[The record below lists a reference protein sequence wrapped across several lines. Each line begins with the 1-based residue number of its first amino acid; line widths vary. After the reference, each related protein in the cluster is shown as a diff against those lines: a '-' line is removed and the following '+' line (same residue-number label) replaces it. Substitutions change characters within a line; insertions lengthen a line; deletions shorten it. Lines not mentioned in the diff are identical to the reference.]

1 MCASKLPATR
11 APTPPLRAMRW
22 VAEMVF
28 GSLALF
34 ALWVFVR
41 DRRAA
46 ASRRNRDPAPPPQ
59 CRARV

>member
-1 MCASKLPATR
+1 
-11 APTPPLRAMRW
+11 MRW

>member
-1 MCASKLPATR
+1 
-11 APTPPLRAMRW
+11 MRW

-28 GSLALF
+28 GSLALL

-46 ASRRNRDPAPPPQ
+46 AAAAVSCTRMNPIQ
-59 CRARV
+59 